1 MNTFG
6 VEIYDDEG
14 KYCTFYTVR
23 WLDTELSE
31 TDKFFEKFRNDERL
45 KGPLKELA
53 VFLES
58 VIANKYGA
66 REDFFR
72 FENMANALPP
82 SGEYK
87 VEKVNISYNNFPLR
101 LYCLRISDSLVIL
114 FNGGEKT
121 AATAQRGKTSMAFI
135 EANKFAKRIL
145 EAIKLKDIIISKDQ
159 RQLKYF
165 NGSREINL

>member
-45 KGPLKELA
+45 KGSLKELA

-66 REDFFR
+66 RKDFFR
-72 FENMANALPP
+72 FENMASALPP
-82 SGEYK
+82 SREYK

-101 LYCLRISDSLVIL
+101 LYCLRISDSLVSY
-114 FNGGEKT
+114 
-121 AATAQRGKTSMAFI
+121 SMGVKRQHLRPR
-135 EANKFAKRIL
+135 EAKRVWHL
-145 EAIKLKDIIISKDQ
+145 L
-159 RQLKYF
+159 RQICLPKGF
-165 NGSREINL
+165 WKHLN